1 MFKCRNM
8 EEKIYSPQEPII
20 NFSDILYVYKFREGE
35 VRRHTVNEHTLV
47 YVYSGEL
54 TINHTGETIR
64 QYAGECTFLSRNH
77 KINVSAKPY
86 GGIEFKG
93 VFLTFPRK
101 FLMRYYHQ
109 MNKEMLPSASS
120 RRMPDIMRLEKNL
133 HIDSLFQALSTFFIA
148 WEKPTAQYMELKQ
161 REGVG
166 SLIGIDQRFCI
177 NLFDFVGSW
186 KIDLLEFMNNNYT
199 EDLTLEE
206 MALFT
211 GRSLASFKR
220 DFRRISP
227 LTPHRWVMQKRLEV
241 ARDMMLREGK
251 TANSVYLELGFKNL
265 SHFSTAF
272 KRHFGKSPNELFR
285 KQ

>member
-1 MFKCRNM
+1 M
-8 EEKIYSPQEPII
+8 EEKIYPTQDPII

-35 VRRHTVNEHTLV
+35 VRRHTVGEHTLI

-54 TINHTGETIR
+54 TISHDGETIK
-64 QYAGECTFLSRNH
+64 QYARECTFLSRNH
-77 KINVSAKPY
+77 KINVSAKPHE
-86 GGIEFKG
+86 GIEFKG

-109 MNKEMLPSASS
+109 MNKDLLPSMSS
-120 RRMPDIMRLEKNL
+120 RRMPDIIPLEKDL
-133 HIDSLFQALSTFFIA
+133 HINSLFQALSTFFIA

-161 REGVG
+161 REGID
-166 SLIGIDQRFCI
+166 SLIGIDRRFCI
-177 NLFDFVGSW
+177 NLFDFVGPW

-220 DFRRISP
+220 DFKHISP
-227 LTPHRWVMQKRLEV
+227 LTPHRWVMQKRLE
-241 ARDMMLREGK
+241 AAHDMILHEGK
-251 TANSVYLELGFKNL
+251 SANTVYIELGFKNL